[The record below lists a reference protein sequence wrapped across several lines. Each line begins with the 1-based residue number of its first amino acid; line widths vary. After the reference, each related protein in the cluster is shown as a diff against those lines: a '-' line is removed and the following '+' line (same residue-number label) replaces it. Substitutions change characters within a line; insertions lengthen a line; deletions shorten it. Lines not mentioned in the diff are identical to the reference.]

1 MSEPT
6 PTVGGM
12 SLPHPWAEFRRWP
25 GTRIFWRDLGHG
37 VRGKTDGKDVWVHN
51 RLLQVERRCV
61 AAHEQEH
68 LRRGHTSCVPG
79 PEEDRVKFAAAKWL
93 LPDPHKVADA
103 IVWSGNDIELAADH
117 LWVDVPT
124 MRARIDSRYMH
135 PAERKI
141 IQTKINEEHHP

>member
-1 MSEPT
+1 MSEAA
-6 PTVGGM
+6 PTVDAM
-12 SLPHPWAEFRRWP
+12 SLPHPWAEFRKWP

-37 VRGKTDGKDVWVHN
+37 VRGKTDGTDVWVST

-68 LRRGHTSCVPG
+68 LRRGHSSCQRG
-79 PEEDRVKFAAAKWL
+79 TEEDRVRFAAAKWL

-103 IVWSGNDIELAADH
+103 IVWSGNDVELAADH

-124 MRARIDSRYMH
+124 MRARLDSRYMH
-135 PAERKI
+135 PAERKL
-141 IQTKINEEHHP
+141 IQTKVSEEHHA